1 MTDYFIT
8 GVWKD
13 KNGNIT
19 DVYLHKNGENGFEK
33 GIKTPENSVILLIK
47 QGKSIKTLI
56 WNYPTWKQKA
66 EIIVVQ
72 DYLRTKPNGTEKDNL
87 DNLIDMNAFNLK

>member
-19 DVYLHKNGENGFEK
+19 DVFLHENGENGFKK
-33 GIKTPENSVILLIK
+33 GSKASEAYAIQLINK
-47 QGKSIKTLI
+47 GKSIKTLI
-56 WNYPTWKQKA
+56 WNYPAWKQKA

-72 DYLRTKPNGTEKDNL
+72 NYLRAKPNGTVNDNL
-87 DNLIDMNAFNLK
+87 DNLIDMNVII

>member
-19 DVYLHKNGENGFEK
+19 DVILHENGKDGFKK
-33 GIKTPENSVILLIK
+33 GIKKSERFVIQLIN

-56 WNYPTWKQKA
+56 WEYPSWMEKA
-66 EIIVVQ
+66 EIIVVE
-72 DYLRTKPNGTEKDNL
+72 DYLRTKPNSSQKDNL
-87 DNLIDMNAFNLK
+87 DNLINMNAFNL